1 MKPSTKDALVKLI
14 CSFEVPSRVVQQGI
28 FADSA
33 IACNVQTAAVKH
45 KSQTRFLL
53 TATSHCTVQSNNQGK
68 DLLVV
73 GFATATDPYR
83 TLGLHL

>member
-1 MKPSTKDALVKLI
+1 MKPSTKDALVKLL
-14 CSFEVPSRVVQQGI
+14 CSIEVPSRTVHQDI
-28 FADSA
+28 FADST

-53 TATSHCTVQSNNQGK
+53 TATSHSTVQSNNQSK

-83 TLGLHL
+83 TLGLQL